1 MNVTLINYTPDA
13 KNLLLFTKQTR
24 LTLSPGLLEEVS
36 HWPDER
42 KLNELAYMANTIP
55 SSWEFVDYVFLVEGV
70 SRAYTH
76 QQVRTRAASYAQQTM
91 RVNNMAEFEY
101 IFTERNRENPR
112 AIERIR
118 RVLQEIRLGYMELL
132 QMGQAT
138 EDARGILP
146 TNISTNIICKF
157 NLRTMSELA
166 KSRTGGRTQNEY
178 ITVVNAMVDAILYV
192 HPWAEQF
199 LFANHE
205 RDYFDE
211 IETWAKGRLP
221 DMAMRNELLKIVD
234 AMRKS

>member
-1 MNVTLINYTPDA
+1 
-13 KNLLLFTKQTR
+13 
-24 LTLSPGLLEEVS
+24 
-36 HWPDER
+36 
-42 KLNELAYMANTIP
+42 
-55 SSWEFVDYVFLVEGV
+55 
-70 SRAYTH
+70 
-76 QQVRTRAASYAQQTM
+76 
-91 RVNNMAEFEY
+91 
-101 IFTERNRENPR
+101 
-112 AIERIR
+112 
-118 RVLQEIRLGYMELL
+118 
-132 QMGQAT
+132 MGQAT